1 MCFMLPV
8 NYTGLRAGCTKKEAT
23 VFSQS
28 TLTEI
33 VTLKNK
39 LGCSSLI
46 LLNLIKNGILHFFFA
61 MLALVHDALRRR
73 QLQISFRV
81 RRSKEHHETSIYIN
95 FYFSNP
101 KLSQERRFFL
111 SVSCINLCVQ
121 STMQKKQLIAS
132 FEEQFKGK
140 S

>member
-1 MCFMLPV
+1 
-8 NYTGLRAGCTKKEAT
+8 
-23 VFSQS
+23 
-28 TLTEI
+28 
-33 VTLKNK
+33 
-39 LGCSSLI
+39 
-46 LLNLIKNGILHFFFA
+46 

-111 SVSCINLCVQ
+111 SLSCINLCVQ
-121 STMQKKQLIAS
+121 GTMQKKQLIAS
-132 FEEQFKGK
+132 LEEQFKGK

>member
-1 MCFMLPV
+1 
-8 NYTGLRAGCTKKEAT
+8 
-23 VFSQS
+23 
-28 TLTEI
+28 
-33 VTLKNK
+33 
-39 LGCSSLI
+39 
-46 LLNLIKNGILHFFFA
+46 